1 MTHTDPRAAVDALA
15 AAREPYL
22 IGVRHHSPAL
32 AAVVPALLDASGAD
46 VVCVELPTD
55 FQPWL
60 EHLADPETVAPVAL
74 AGTGQGGRLAFYPFA
89 DFSPE
94 LAAIRWAAAH
104 GATVLCCDLPL
115 SDRGWTDEA
124 PAPAATVHPG
134 TAAEAP
140 GTRTS
145 SDAAAHPA
153 HAPAAAGAPGTPGT
167 AGTRTSS
174 DATTHP
180 DAVPGKTGVP
190 VPGTAPVTRTEA
202 GAAPR
207 RDKAQVSG
215 GTGTP
220 GVGADPS
227 AGAGTSRNAAAHPV
241 TESDTAG
248 VPGTDPV
255 PVPGAR
261 TVSGAVSHPDSA
273 TAPGAIGVPGTEPAR
288 GTRTA
293 AGAASEPG
301 EAGAGSTGS
310 GPAPESASG
319 SGPSSGSEP
328 EVRRGS
334 FADALTA
341 AGTGRDGDDL
351 WDRAVE
357 VLAPGCSPDAV
368 RRAALGVGWAL
379 RADTTA
385 VPATDLARE
394 AHMRS
399 VIEGAVAAG
408 HRVAAV
414 IGAFHAPALPGT
426 APGSN
431 PADPEPACGAVTAL
445 AANPGSGPGADA
457 GVGAA
462 SGTHPDHPLGHRTV
476 PGPRHDRASASG
488 EHSQAEA
495 ARTADPG
502 SGDPLAEDA
511 ARTAGEP
518 SHAGAARTADPG
530 SGEPPAAGAARTADE
545 PSHAGAAR
553 GGADVSAGQA
563 VTSFVPYSFDLL
575 DSRSGYP
582 AGIRDPLWQQAVL
595 EAGGDPARV
604 REAASVALVRLCR
617 ELRRAGHTAGT
628 GEAAETLRLA
638 CDLAVLRGLP
648 APGRGEL
655 LEAVTTVLGQG
666 EPLGRGRA
674 LARALEAVFVGTAR
688 GRITP
693 HAPRS
698 GLGPSVEAELTD
710 LRLPGP
716 DEPAAREIRLDPLR
730 SALDGRREVLLQRLL
745 VCGASY
751 GEPLT
756 VAATGDGTA
765 LGTKWRLSWTPS
777 VPARLDL
784 AGVRGV
790 TAAQAAAGTLN
801 DTARRAA
808 ADGGPTPAQI
818 LAGLA
823 AAARCDLPALVD
835 VRLHEAA
842 TVLPQTATLP
852 ELLDAV
858 DLLEALHRGHLP
870 GTSDASRAAS
880 AALTGDLLEA
890 AVRSLPGLAGS
901 DDPADAAALVALA
914 DRAAAHHLGLRT
926 DDALASL
933 AASASPLMQG
943 AALAVRVLLDLD
955 AAAGLGGRAAG
966 WIDGAGTADSRRALT
981 RRLAG
986 LLTAAG
992 PLLQSSPAA
1001 LTPLLDRVEHLAD
1014 QDFLDRLPAL
1024 RGGFDALSPA
1034 ARDRLLDTVTERLGD
1049 RLDLTLDASPAL
1061 LALWAAADAAG
1072 LAALK
1077 ALPLPETAPPGAPAP
1092 SGARGA
1098 PATRAAQAS
1107 ETPDA
1112 LRPDTSEPDGRRLVP
1127 ADRWRLLLGRE
1138 RDRLPAGAR
1147 RYAHALDELYGAG
1160 RGEGAGDLGG
1170 GQGPGQGGGQDA
1182 SFPTAR
1188 EWSQELEALFG
1199 ADVREE
1205 VLAGA
1210 AEAGRTDVL
1219 AQLDPAAVRPS
1230 VELLSSVLSLAG
1242 GLPEAR
1248 LAALRPLV
1256 RRLVDELAKELATRL
1271 RPALSGLATPRPT
1284 RRPGGRLDLDRTLR
1298 ANLAHTRR
1306 RADGTVVVVP
1316 ERPVFS
1322 TRASREAD
1330 WRLILV
1336 VDVSGSMEASVI
1348 WSALTAAVLGGVPT
1362 LSTHF
1367 LAFST
1372 QVVDLTDRVD
1382 DPLSLLLEV
1391 RVGGGTHIAAG
1402 LAHARSLITV
1412 PSRTLVVVVSDFE
1425 EGAPIGGLL
1434 GEVRALAASG
1444 AHLLGCAALDDAGTP
1459 RYSVPVAR
1467 QLVAAG
1473 MPVAALSPLAL
1484 ARWVGDRLRGE
1495 SR

>member
-1 MTHTDPRAAVDALA
+1 MTPTEAPADPRTGDPLTDHGRTDDPRTAVEALA
-15 AAREPYL
+15 ASREPYL
-22 IGVRHHSPAL
+22 LGVRHHSPAL
-32 AAVVPALLDASGAD
+32 AALVPALLEASGAD
-46 VVCVELPTD
+46 VVCVELPAE

-74 AGTGQGGRLAFYPFA
+74 AGTGQDSRLAFYPFA

-94 LAAIRWAAAH
+94 LAAIRWARRSGAA
-104 GATVLCCDLPL
+104 VVCCDLPL
-115 SDRGWTDEA
+115 SDRGWTPPDPTP
-124 PAPAATVHPG
+124 PAP
-134 TAAEAP
+134 
-140 GTRTS
+140 
-145 SDAAAHPA
+145 D
-153 HAPAAAGAPGTPGT
+153 
-167 AGTRTSS
+167 
-174 DATTHP
+174 
-180 DAVPGKTGVP
+180 
-190 VPGTAPVTRTEA
+190 
-202 GAAPR
+202 
-207 RDKAQVSG
+207 
-215 GTGTP
+215 
-220 GVGADPS
+220 
-227 AGAGTSRNAAAHPV
+227 
-241 TESDTAG
+241 
-248 VPGTDPV
+248 
-255 PVPGAR
+255 
-261 TVSGAVSHPDSA
+261 
-273 TAPGAIGVPGTEPAR
+273 
-288 GTRTA
+288 
-293 AGAASEPG
+293 
-301 EAGAGSTGS
+301 AGAGS
-310 GPAPESASG
+310 
-319 SGPSSGSEP
+319 
-328 EVRRGS
+328 RRTFG
-334 FADALTA
+334 DALTA
-341 AGTGRDGDDL
+341 AGTGRDGDDP
-351 WDRAVE
+351 WDRVVE
-357 VLAPGCSPDAV
+357 VLAPGCSPEAV

-379 RADTTA
+379 RADTTT
-385 VPATDLARE
+385 VSATDLARE
-394 AHMRS
+394 SHMRG
-399 VIEGAVAAG
+399 VIADAAAAG

-414 IGAFHAPALPGT
+414 IGAFHAPALL
-426 APGSN
+426 
-431 PADPEPACGAVTAL
+431 GAGAG
-445 AANPGSGPGADA
+445 PDRGHSGVHG
-457 GVGAA
+457 GVH
-462 SGTHPDHPLGHRTV
+462 SGVH
-476 PGPRHDRASASG
+476 
-488 EHSQAEA
+488 
-495 ARTADPG
+495 
-502 SGDPLAEDA
+502 SGDSA
-511 ARTAGEP
+511 AAQ
-518 SHAGAARTADPG
+518 ADGP
-530 SGEPPAAGAARTADE
+530 
-545 PSHAGAAR
+545 
-553 GGADVSAGQA
+553 
-563 VTSFVPYSFDLL
+563 VTSLVPYSFDLL

-595 EAGGDPARV
+595 NAAGDPARL
-604 REAASVALVRLCR
+604 RDAASVALTGLCR

-674 LARALEAVFVGTAR
+674 LARALEAVLVGAAR

-698 GLGPSVEAELTD
+698 GLGPSAEAELTE

-716 DEPAAREIRLDPLR
+716 DDPASREVRLDPLR

-751 GEPLT
+751 GEPLS
-756 VAATGDGTA
+756 VATTGDGTA

-790 TAAQAAAGTLN
+790 TAAQAAAGTLR

-823 AAARCDLPALVD
+823 AAARCDLPELVD

-842 TVLPQTATLP
+842 TVLPQTAALP
-852 ELLDAV
+852 ELLDAL

-870 GTSDASRAAS
+870 GTGAESRATA

-901 DDPADAAALVALA
+901 DDPADAGALVALA

-926 DDALASL
+926 DEALAAL
-933 AASASPLMQG
+933 ADSGSPLIQG

-955 AAAGLGGRAAG
+955 PAARLGDRAAG
-966 WIDGAGTADSRRALT
+966 WIDGATTPDGRRALT
-981 RRLAG
+981 RRLGG

-1001 LTPLLDRVEHLAD
+1001 LTPLLDRVEHLTD

-1034 ARDRLLDTVTERLGD
+1034 ARDRLLDTVGERLGD
-1049 RLDLTLDASPAL
+1049 RIDLALDAPPAL

-1077 ALPLPETAPPGAPAP
+1077 ELPLPEAAVPNPVPAP
-1092 SGARGA
+1092 VVVASPENTEA
-1098 PATRAAQAS
+1098 P
-1107 ETPDA
+1107 
-1112 LRPDTSEPDGRRLVP
+1112 RPPAPTGLRLVP

-1160 RGEGAGDLGG
+1160 RGEGSTDLDGGRG
-1170 GQGPGQGGGQDA
+1170 GQSGQGGGQEA

-1188 EWSQELEALFG
+1188 EWSEELEALFG

-1205 VLAGA
+1205 VLGGA

-1219 AQLDPAAVRPS
+1219 AQLDPASVRPS

-1242 GLPEAR
+1242 GMPEAQ
-1248 LAALRPLV
+1248 LARLRPLV

-1284 RRPGGRLDLDRTLR
+1284 RRPGGKLDLARTLR

-1306 RADGTVVVVP
+1306 RPDGSVVVVP

-1322 TRASREAD
+1322 TRANRETD

-1372 QVVDLTDRVD
+1372 QVVDLTDRVE

-1402 LAHARSLITV
+1402 LAHARSLVTV

-1495 SR
+1495 PR

>member
-1 MTHTDPRAAVDALA
+1 MTPPKASAAPPAAPVAADPRDAVAALA
-15 AAREPYL
+15 ASRTPYL
-22 IGVRHHSPAL
+22 LGVRHHSPAL
-32 AAVVPALLDASGAD
+32 AAVVPDLLDASGAD
-46 VVCVELPTD
+46 VVCVELPAD

-74 AGTGQGGRLAFYPFA
+74 AGTGEGGRLAFYPFA

-94 LAAIRWAAAH
+94 LAAIRWARRSGAA
-104 GATVLCCDLPL
+104 VVCCDLPL
-115 SDRGWTDEA
+115 GARGWTA
-124 PAPAATVHPG
+124 PSPASPAPQEPG
-134 TAAEAP
+134 
-140 GTRTS
+140 
-145 SDAAAHPA
+145 
-153 HAPAAAGAPGTPGT
+153 
-167 AGTRTSS
+167 
-174 DATTHP
+174 
-180 DAVPGKTGVP
+180 P
-190 VPGTAPVTRTEA
+190 VP
-202 GAAPR
+202 
-207 RDKAQVSG
+207 
-215 GTGTP
+215 
-220 GVGADPS
+220 
-227 AGAGTSRNAAAHPV
+227 
-241 TESDTAG
+241 
-248 VPGTDPV
+248 
-255 PVPGAR
+255 
-261 TVSGAVSHPDSA
+261 
-273 TAPGAIGVPGTEPAR
+273 PA
-288 GTRTA
+288 
-293 AGAASEPG
+293 
-301 EAGAGSTGS
+301 
-310 GPAPESASG
+310 GPAP
-319 SGPSSGSEP
+319 
-328 EVRRGS
+328 VRSYAAG
-334 FADALTA
+334 LTA

-357 VLAPGCSPDAV
+357 VLAPGCAPDAV

-379 RADTTA
+379 REDAA
-385 VPATDLARE
+385 VPAVDLARE
-394 AHMRS
+394 AHMRE
-399 VIEGAVAAG
+399 VIAAEAAG
-408 HRVAAV
+408 GRRVAAV
-414 IGAFHAPALPGT
+414 IGAFHAPAL
-426 APGSN
+426 ASR
-431 PADPEPACGAVTAL
+431 AD
-445 AANPGSGPGADA
+445 GPGPLEHPA
-457 GVGAA
+457 G
-462 SGTHPDHPLGHRTV
+462 
-476 PGPRHDRASASG
+476 
-488 EHSQAEA
+488 
-495 ARTADPG
+495 
-502 SGDPLAEDA
+502 
-511 ARTAGEP
+511 
-518 SHAGAARTADPG
+518 
-530 SGEPPAAGAARTADE
+530 TADE
-545 PSHAGAAR
+545 ATVAAPVPVPVSAVGTGSASVAVPRPGCAPHGAA
-553 GGADVSAGQA
+553 GGVPVPRAASVPGSAEGAGQPGGPDA
-563 VTSFVPYSFDLL
+563 PVTSLVPYSYDLL

-595 EAGGDPARV
+595 QAGGDPARV
-604 REAASVALVRLCR
+604 REAASVAVTGLCR

-674 LARALEAVFVGTAR
+674 LAQALAAVFIGAVR
-688 GRITP
+688 GRISP

-698 GLGPSVEAELTD
+698 GLGPSVEAELAE
-710 LRLPGP
+710 LRLPAP
-716 DEPAAREIRLDPLR
+716 EDPAPREVRLDPLR
-730 SALDGRREVLLQRLL
+730 SPLDGRREVLLQRLL

-756 VAATGDGTA
+756 VSATGEGAA

-790 TAAQAAAGTLN
+790 TAAQAAAGTLR

-808 ADGGPTPAQI
+808 ADGGPTPAGI

-823 AAARCDLPALVD
+823 AAARCDLPELVD

-842 TVLPQTATLP
+842 AALPQTATLP
-852 ELLDAV
+852 ELLEAL
-858 DLLEALHRGHLP
+858 DLLEALRRGHLP
-870 GTSDASRAAS
+870 GTSDTSRATATT
-880 AALTGDLLEA
+880 LTADLLEA

-901 DDPADAAALVALA
+901 EDPADAAALVALT
-914 DRAAAHHLGLRT
+914 DRAAAHHLGVRL
-926 DDALASL
+926 DEALAEL
-933 AASASPLMQG
+933 AATASPLMQG
-943 AALAVRVLLDLD
+943 AAQAVRVLLDLD
-955 AAAGLGGRAAG
+955 PAAALGDRAAG
-966 WIDGAGTADSRRALT
+966 WVDGAGSPGGRRALT
-981 RRLAG
+981 RRLGG

-1001 LTPLLDRVEHLAD
+1001 LEPLLDRIEHLTD

-1024 RGGFDALSPA
+1024 RGGFDTLAPA
-1034 ARDRLLDTVTERLGD
+1034 ARDRLLDTVAERLGD
-1049 RLDLTLDASPAL
+1049 RPDLTLDAPPAL

-1077 ALPLPETAPPGAPAP
+1077 SLPLPGTQDAPAP
-1092 SGARGA
+1092 L
-1098 PATRAAQAS
+1098 PAGSATPAAG
-1107 ETPDA
+1107 
-1112 LRPDTSEPDGRRLVP
+1112 PDTPGPGPRPAAGAEAGDGPRIAP

-1160 RGEGAGDLGG
+1160 RGEGAADIDGGRGAGGG
-1170 GQGPGQGGGQDA
+1170 GQEA

-1188 EWSQELEALFG
+1188 EWSEELESLFG
-1199 ADVREE
+1199 TDVREE

-1219 AQLDPAAVRPS
+1219 AQLDPASVRPS

-1242 GLPEAR
+1242 GMPEAQ
-1248 LAALRPLV
+1248 LARLRPLV

-1284 RRPGGRLDLDRTLR
+1284 RRPGGKLDLARTLR

-1306 RADGTVVVVP
+1306 NDDGSVVVVP

-1322 TRASREAD
+1322 TRVSRQAD
-1330 WRLILV
+1330 WRLVLV

-1372 QVVDLTDRVD
+1372 QVVDLTDRVE

-1425 EGAPIGGLL
+1425 EGAPLGGLL

-1495 SR
+1495 PS

>member
-1 MTHTDPRAAVDALA
+1 MTHTDPRADPRAAVEALA
-15 AAREPYL
+15 ATREPYL

-32 AAVVPALLDASGAD
+32 AAVVPELLDASGAD
-46 VVCVELPTD
+46 VVCVELPAD

-74 AGTGQGGRLAFYPFA
+74 AGTDGEGRLAFYPFA

-94 LAAIRWAAAH
+94 LAAIRWARRT

-115 SDRGWTDEA
+115 PSPGWTAEPA
-124 PAPAATVHPG
+124 EPAPAGPTGPDPDRAPTP
-134 TAAEAP
+134 AESGFEP
-140 GTRTS
+140 
-145 SDAAAHPA
+145 D
-153 HAPAAAGAPGTPGT
+153 AGAP
-167 AGTRTSS
+167 
-174 DATTHP
+174 
-180 DAVPGKTGVP
+180 
-190 VPGTAPVTRTEA
+190 
-202 GAAPR
+202 
-207 RDKAQVSG
+207 
-215 GTGTP
+215 
-220 GVGADPS
+220 
-227 AGAGTSRNAAAHPV
+227 
-241 TESDTAG
+241 
-248 VPGTDPV
+248 
-255 PVPGAR
+255 
-261 TVSGAVSHPDSA
+261 
-273 TAPGAIGVPGTEPAR
+273 R
-288 GTRTA
+288 GR
-293 AGAASEPG
+293 
-301 EAGAGSTGS
+301 
-310 GPAPESASG
+310 
-319 SGPSSGSEP
+319 
-328 EVRRGS
+328 S
-334 FADALTA
+334 FADALSA

-357 VLAPGCSPDAV
+357 VLAPGCSPEAV

-379 RADTTA
+379 RADSTP
-385 VPATDLARE
+385 PARDLARE
-394 AHMRS
+394 SHMRS
-399 VIEGAVAAG
+399 VIAGATAAG

-414 IGAFHAPALPGT
+414 IGAFHAPALPGGDEGT
-426 APGSN
+426 GSAAA
-431 PADPEPACGAVTAL
+431 PADPAVQGPTEGT
-445 AANPGSGPGADA
+445 GSADVGPGGLGVPRVDA
-457 GVGAA
+457 GGGG
-462 SGTHPDHPLGHRTV
+462 SV
-476 PGPRHDRASASG
+476 PA
-488 EHSQAEA
+488 
-495 ARTADPG
+495 
-502 SGDPLAEDA
+502 
-511 ARTAGEP
+511 
-518 SHAGAARTADPG
+518 
-530 SGEPPAAGAARTADE
+530 PAAGAVPAPRSGGPGPRAA
-545 PSHAGAAR
+545 AGAE
-553 GGADVSAGQA
+553 GA

-595 EAGGDPARV
+595 EAGGDPGRV
-604 REAASVALVRLCR
+604 REAASVALTRLCR

-674 LARALEAVFVGTAR
+674 LARALEAVLVGTAR

-698 GLGPSVEAELTD
+698 GLGPSVEAELTE

-716 DEPAAREIRLDPLR
+716 EEPAAREVRLDPLR

-765 LGTKWRLSWTPS
+765 LGTKWKLSWTPS

-790 TAAQAAAGTLN
+790 TAAQAAAGTLR
-801 DTARRAA
+801 DTARRAT

-823 AAARCDLPALVD
+823 AAARCDLPELVD

-842 TVLPQTATLP
+842 TTLPQTATLP
-852 ELLDAV
+852 ELLDAL

-870 GTSDASRAAS
+870 GTSDGSRAT
-880 AALTGDLLEA
+880 AAVLTADLLEA

-914 DRAAAHHLGLRT
+914 DRAAARHLGLRT
-926 DDALASL
+926 DDALAEL

-955 AAAGLGGRAAG
+955 PAAGLGDRAAG
-966 WIDGAGTADSRRALT
+966 WIDAAGSPDSRRALT

-1001 LTPLLDRVEHLAD
+1001 LTPLLARVERLAD

-1049 RLDLTLDASPAL
+1049 RIDLALDASPAL

-1077 ALPLPETAPPGAPAP
+1077 ALPLPAAEAPAP
-1092 SGARGA
+1092 RPDVPDA
-1098 PATRAAQAS
+1098 PAAG
-1107 ETPDA
+1107 TPEA
-1112 LRPDTSEPDGRRLVP
+1112 EEHRLAP

-1160 RGEGAGDLGG
+1160 HGEGASDLDS
-1170 GQGPGQGGGQDA
+1170 GQGGQGGGQEA

-1242 GLPEAR
+1242 GLPEAQ
-1248 LAALRPLV
+1248 LARLRPLV

-1284 RRPGGRLDLDRTLR
+1284 RRPGGKLDLARTLR

-1322 TRASREAD
+1322 TRANREAD

-1372 QVVDLTDRVD
+1372 QVVDFTDRVD

-1402 LAHARSLITV
+1402 LAHARTLITV

-1444 AHLLGCAALDDAGTP
+1444 AHLMGCAALDDAGTP

>member
-46 VVCVELPTD
+46 VVCVELPAD

-74 AGTGQGGRLAFYPFA
+74 AGTGEDGRLAFYPFA

-94 LAAIRWAAAH
+94 LAAVRWARRRGAA
-104 GATVLCCDLPL
+104 VLCCDLPL
-115 SDRGWTDEA
+115 SDPGWTPGPAVPHPSPPTDRPTDRPADRPGAPPRPADTTSSSSTPGGA
-124 PAPAATVHPG
+124 PAS
-134 TAAEAP
+134 AEA
-140 GTRTS
+140 
-145 SDAAAHPA
+145 A
-153 HAPAAAGAPGTPGT
+153 
-167 AGTRTSS
+167 
-174 DATTHP
+174 
-180 DAVPGKTGVP
+180 
-190 VPGTAPVTRTEA
+190 GTAPEA
-202 GAAPR
+202 GGGPR
-207 RDKAQVSG
+207 RA
-215 GTGTP
+215 
-220 GVGADPS
+220 
-227 AGAGTSRNAAAHPV
+227 
-241 TESDTAG
+241 
-248 VPGTDPV
+248 
-255 PVPGAR
+255 
-261 TVSGAVSHPDSA
+261 
-273 TAPGAIGVPGTEPAR
+273 
-288 GTRTA
+288 
-293 AGAASEPG
+293 
-301 EAGAGSTGS
+301 
-310 GPAPESASG
+310 
-319 SGPSSGSEP
+319 
-328 EVRRGS
+328 GS
-334 FADALTA
+334 FADGLTA

-357 VLAPGCSPDAV
+357 VLAPGCTPDAV

-379 RADTTA
+379 REDGP
-385 VPATDLARE
+385 VPDRDLARE
-394 AHMRS
+394 AHMRA
-399 VIEGAVAAG
+399 VIADAAAG
-408 HRVAAV
+408 GRRVAAV
-414 IGAFHAPALPGT
+414 IGSFHAPALLTPSATGEDEADSADLPGF
-426 APGSN
+426 A
-431 PADPEPACGAVTAL
+431 GAAL
-445 AANPGSGPGADA
+445 PGADA
-457 GVGAA
+457 GGNPGQ
-462 SGTHPDHPLGHRTV
+462 GT
-476 PGPRHDRASASG
+476 
-488 EHSQAEA
+488 
-495 ARTADPG
+495 TAGSDLPG
-502 SGDPLAEDA
+502 S
-511 ARTAGEP
+511 
-518 SHAGAARTADPG
+518 AGAALPG
-530 SGEPPAAGAARTADE
+530 
-545 PSHAGAAR
+545 
-553 GGADVSAGQA
+553 GGADADHVSARGAGSAPGSDPEVPAHADGASTAGQGSTAAATDAAGDAAPGAVPAAPGRLRGKAAAAGSGPAGAVDTA

-595 EAGGDPARV
+595 EAGGDPERL
-604 REAASVALVRLCR
+604 REAASVALTGLCR
-617 ELRRAGHTAGT
+617 ELRRAGHTAST

-638 CDLAVLRGLP
+638 CDLAALRELP

-674 LARALEAVFVGTAR
+674 LAQALEAVLVGTAR

-698 GLGPSVEAELTD
+698 GLGPSVEAELAE
-710 LRLPGP
+710 LRLPCP
-716 DEPAAREIRLDPLR
+716 EDPAPREVRLDPLR

-765 LGTKWRLSWTPS
+765 LGTKWRLSWTPA

-784 AGVRGV
+784 TGVRGV
-790 TAAQAAAGTLN
+790 TAAQAAAGTLGE
-801 DTARRAA
+801 TARRAA

-823 AAARCDLPALVD
+823 AAARCDLPELVD

-842 TVLPQTATLP
+842 TALPRTATLP
-852 ELLDAV
+852 ELLDAL

-870 GTSDASRAAS
+870 GTSAVSRAAC

-901 DDPADAAALVALA
+901 EEPADAAALVALA

-926 DDALASL
+926 DDALAAL

-955 AAAGLGGRAAG
+955 PAEALGDRAAG
-966 WIDGAGTADSRRALT
+966 WIDSAGTADSRRALA

-1001 LTPLLDRVEHLAD
+1001 LTPLLDRVDHLAD

-1024 RGGFDALSPA
+1024 RGGFDALAPA

-1049 RLDLTLDASPAL
+1049 RIDLALDAPPAL

-1077 ALPLPETAPPGAPAP
+1077 ALPLPQQRDPAAAP
-1092 SGARGA
+1092 
-1098 PATRAAQAS
+1098 
-1107 ETPDA
+1107 TPDA
-1112 LRPDTSEPDGRRLVP
+1112 PDAPPAPAAGSGTGPGSEPGSEPGSDVRRLAP

-1147 RYAHALDELYGAG
+1147 RYAHALDELYGSG
-1160 RGEGAGDLGG
+1160 HGEGAGDLGT
-1170 GQGPGQGGGQDA
+1170 GQGPGRGGGQEA

-1242 GLPEAR
+1242 GLPEAQ
-1248 LAALRPLV
+1248 LARLRPLV
-1256 RRLVDELAKELATRL
+1256 KRLVDELSKELATKL
-1271 RPALSGLATPRPT
+1271 RPSLSGLTTPRPT
-1284 RRPGGRLDLDRTLR
+1284 RRPGGALDLARTLR
-1298 ANLAHTRR
+1298 ANLAHARR

-1330 WRLILV
+1330 WRLVLV

-1425 EGAPIGGLL
+1425 EGGPIGGLL

-1444 AHLLGCAALDDAGTP
+1444 AHLMGCAALDDTGNP

>member
-46 VVCVELPTD
+46 VVCVELPAE

-74 AGTGQGGRLAFYPFA
+74 AGTGEDGRLAFYPFA

-94 LAAIRWAAAH
+94 LAAIRWARAA
-104 GATVLCCDLPL
+104 GAAVICCDLPL
-115 SDRGWTDEA
+115 SDRGWTHPTAD
-124 PAPAATVHPG
+124 PTGSPAA
-134 TAAEAP
+134 
-140 GTRTS
+140 
-145 SDAAAHPA
+145 D
-153 HAPAAAGAPGTPGT
+153 PAAAPALGPVPDPVAAT
-167 AGTRTSS
+167 AAGRASAS
-174 DATTHP
+174 GQASGQGSAH
-180 DAVPGKTGVP
+180 AQVP
-190 VPGTAPVTRTEA
+190 VPATATAP
-202 GAAPR
+202 
-207 RDKAQVSG
+207 DSVSG
-215 GTGTP
+215 RASGQGRGQALASVSGPAPGSDSATGTGS
-220 GVGADPS
+220 VADPGS
-227 AGAGTSRNAAAHPV
+227 SPATEPGRNRDALSDQGSGQGAGRV
-241 TESDTAG
+241 
-248 VPGTDPV
+248 
-255 PVPGAR
+255 
-261 TVSGAVSHPDSA
+261 SA
-273 TAPGAIGVPGTEPAR
+273 TAPDRDTVP
-288 GTRTA
+288 
-293 AGAASEPG
+293 AG
-301 EAGAGSTGS
+301 
-310 GPAPESASG
+310 
-319 SGPSSGSEP
+319 
-328 EVRRGS
+328 GS

-357 VLAPGCSPDAV
+357 VLAPGCTPEAV

-379 RADTTA
+379 RADTNG

-399 VIEGAVAAG
+399 VIAGAVAAG

-414 IGAFHAPALPGT
+414 IGAFHAPVLPGT
-426 APGSN
+426 AAAGSAGHGSGSALGSRSGSAPGGGSGD
-431 PADPEPACGAVTAL
+431 PVDSDLGCGSGQASDTHAAHGSGTGDGQPSDIASGTASASGTGTGSGSGHGSDFGSAPGTGDGTGDGQAADVGSAHASGSGPGTGFSSGTGTRTRTGSDAGAGSGHGSAHRADAVTAL
-445 AANPGSGPGADA
+445 GPNQ
-457 GVGAA
+457 V
-462 SGTHPDHPLGHRTV
+462 V
-476 PGPRHDRASASG
+476 PGPRHGRTAASG
-488 EHSQAEA
+488 
-495 ARTADPG
+495 T
-502 SGDPLAEDA
+502 
-511 ARTAGEP
+511 
-518 SHAGAARTADPG
+518 
-530 SGEPPAAGAARTADE
+530 PAAGAA
-545 PSHAGAAR
+545 P
-553 GGADVSAGQA
+553 A

-582 AGIRDPLWQQAVL
+582 AGIRDPRWQQAVL
-595 EAGGDPARV
+595 EAGGDPDRV
-604 REAASVALVRLCR
+604 REAASVAVTGLCR

-638 CDLAVLRGLP
+638 CDLAALRALP

-674 LARALEAVFVGTAR
+674 LARALEAVLVGTAR

-698 GLGPSVEAELTD
+698 GLGPSVESELAA
-710 LRLPGP
+710 LRLPSP
-716 DEPAAREIRLDPLR
+716 EDPAPREIRLDPLR

-790 TAAQAAAGTLN
+790 TAAQAAAGTLW

-823 AAARCDLPALVD
+823 AAARCDLPDLVD

-842 TVLPQTATLP
+842 TALPQTATLP
-852 ELLDAV
+852 ELLDAL

-870 GTSDASRAAS
+870 GTSAAARTAS
-880 AALTGDLLEA
+880 ADLADDLLEA
-890 AVRSLPGLAGS
+890 AVRCLPGLAGS
-901 DDPADAAALVALA
+901 EDPADAAALVALA

-926 DDALASL
+926 DDALADL
-933 AASASPLMQG
+933 AATAAPMMQG

-955 AAAGLGGRAAG
+955 PAAELGGRAAG

-981 RRLAG
+981 RRLGG

-1049 RLDLTLDASPAL
+1049 RIDLALDASPAL

-1077 ALPLPETAPPGAPAP
+1077 ALPLPGADTPTPAPAAEAPEAPCAPAP
-1092 SGARGA
+1092 
-1098 PATRAAQAS
+1098 RAAG
-1107 ETPDA
+1107 P
-1112 LRPDTSEPDGRRLVP
+1112 RLAP

-1160 RGEGAGDLGG
+1160 RGEGAADLDF
-1170 GQGPGQGGGQDA
+1170 GQGRGQGGGQEA

-1219 AQLDPAAVRPS
+1219 TQLDPAAVRPS

-1242 GLPEAR
+1242 GLPEAQ
-1248 LAALRPLV
+1248 LARLRPLV

-1284 RRPGGRLDLDRTLR
+1284 RRPGGKLDLARTLR

-1306 RADGTVVVVP
+1306 RPDGSVVVVP

-1372 QVVDLTDRVD
+1372 QVVDLTDRVE

-1444 AHLLGCAALDDAGTP
+1444 AHLLGCAALDDDGTP

>member
-1 MTHTDPRAAVDALA
+1 MTHTDPRAAVEALA

-46 VVCVELPTD
+46 VVCVELPAD
-55 FQPWL
+55 FQAWL

-74 AGTGQGGRLAFYPFA
+74 AGTGEDGRLAFYPFA

-94 LAAIRWAAAH
+94 LAAVRWARRSGAA
-104 GATVLCCDLPL
+104 VLACDLPL
-115 SDRGWTDEA
+115 SDPGWS
-124 PAPAATVHPG
+124 PAPAVPHPSPGTDRPDTAPACDSGTAPTRDAAAATDPG
-134 TAAEAP
+134 TA
-140 GTRTS
+140 R
-145 SDAAAHPA
+145 
-153 HAPAAAGAPGTPGT
+153 
-167 AGTRTSS
+167 
-174 DATTHP
+174 
-180 DAVPGKTGVP
+180 
-190 VPGTAPVTRTEA
+190 
-202 GAAPR
+202 
-207 RDKAQVSG
+207 G
-215 GTGTP
+215 G
-220 GVGADPS
+220 
-227 AGAGTSRNAAAHPV
+227 
-241 TESDTAG
+241 
-248 VPGTDPV
+248 
-255 PVPGAR
+255 
-261 TVSGAVSHPDSA
+261 
-273 TAPGAIGVPGTEPAR
+273 
-288 GTRTA
+288 
-293 AGAASEPG
+293 
-301 EAGAGSTGS
+301 
-310 GPAPESASG
+310 
-319 SGPSSGSEP
+319 
-328 EVRRGS
+328 
-334 FADALTA
+334 FADALSA
-341 AGTGRDGDDL
+341 AGTGRDGDDM

-357 VLAPGCSPDAV
+357 VLAPGCTPEAV

-379 RADTTA
+379 REDGP
-385 VPATDLARE
+385 VPARDLARE
-394 AHMRS
+394 AHMRT
-399 VIEGAVAAG
+399 VIAGAAAG
-408 HRVAAV
+408 GRRVAAV
-414 IGAFHAPALPGT
+414 VGSFHAPALAAPPTAAAPATAAAHGAARPGGSAGPEAGAEAGAAV
-426 APGSN
+426 APRRAQGQ
-431 PADPEPACGAVTAL
+431 GA
-445 AANPGSGPGADA
+445 GSGPAPA
-457 GVGAA
+457 GPVD
-462 SGTHPDHPLGHRTV
+462 T
-476 PGPRHDRASASG
+476 
-488 EHSQAEA
+488 
-495 ARTADPG
+495 
-502 SGDPLAEDA
+502 
-511 ARTAGEP
+511 
-518 SHAGAARTADPG
+518 
-530 SGEPPAAGAARTADE
+530 
-545 PSHAGAAR
+545 
-553 GGADVSAGQA
+553 A
-563 VTSFVPYSFDLL
+563 VTSLVPYSFDLL
-575 DSRSGYP
+575 DARSGYP
-582 AGIRDPLWQQAVL
+582 AGIRDPLWQQVVL
-595 EAGGDPARV
+595 DAGGDPVRV
-604 REAASVALVRLCR
+604 REAASVAVTALCR

-655 LEAVTTVLGQG
+655 LEAVTSVLGQG

-674 LARALEAVFVGTAR
+674 LAHALEAVFVGTAR

-698 GLGPSVEAELTD
+698 GLGPSVEAELAE
-710 LRLPGP
+710 LRLPCP
-716 DEPAAREIRLDPLR
+716 EDPAPREVRLDPLR

-784 AGVRGV
+784 TGVRGV
-790 TAAQAAAGTLN
+790 TAAQAAAGTLAE
-801 DTARRAA
+801 TARRAA

-818 LAGLA
+818 LTGLA
-823 AAARCDLPALVD
+823 AAARCDLPELVD
-835 VRLHEAA
+835 VRLQEAA
-842 TVLPQTATLP
+842 TALPGTATLP
-852 ELLDAV
+852 ELLNAL

-870 GTSDASRAAS
+870 GTSAASRAAC

-901 DDPADAAALVALA
+901 EDPADAAALVALA

-926 DDALASL
+926 DAALAAL

-955 AAAGLGGRAAG
+955 PAEALGGRVAG
-966 WIDGAGTADSRRALT
+966 WLDSAGTADSRRALT

-1014 QDFLDRLPAL
+1014 EDFLDRLPAL
-1024 RGGFDALSPA
+1024 RGGFDALAPA
-1034 ARDRLLDTVTERLGD
+1034 ARDRLLETVTERLGD
-1049 RLDLTLDASPAL
+1049 RIDLALDAPPAL

-1077 ALPLPETAPPGAPAP
+1077 ALPLPQARQPAADPDPAAAAEPEAAAGPTPTAADAPPAGSP
-1092 SGARGA
+1092 GQ
-1098 PATRAAQAS
+1098 QAH
-1107 ETPDA
+1107 
-1112 LRPDTSEPDGRRLVP
+1112 RLAP

-1147 RYAHALDELYGAG
+1147 RYAHALDELYGSG
-1160 RGEGAGDLGG
+1160 HGEGAGDLGTG
-1170 GQGPGQGGGQDA
+1170 RGPGRGGGQEA

-1219 AQLDPAAVRPS
+1219 AQLDPEAVRPS
-1230 VELLSSVLSLAG
+1230 VDLLNSVLSLAG
-1242 GLPEAR
+1242 GLPEAQ
-1248 LAALRPLV
+1248 LARLRPLV
-1256 RRLVDELAKELATRL
+1256 KRLVDELSKELATRL
-1271 RPALSGLATPRPT
+1271 RPALSGLSTPRPT
-1284 RRPGGRLDLDRTLR
+1284 RRPGGTLDLARTLR
-1298 ANLAHTRR
+1298 ANLAHARR
-1306 RADGTVVVVP
+1306 RADGSVVVVP

-1322 TRASREAD
+1322 TRAGREAD
-1330 WRLILV
+1330 WRLVLV

-1372 QVVDLTDRVD
+1372 QVVDLTDRVE

-1425 EGAPIGGLL
+1425 EGGPIGGLL

-1444 AHLLGCAALDDAGTP
+1444 AHLMGCAALDDTGTP